1 MDPSR
6 SLAPGPNGR
15 CKQVDYVSDPVLN
28 TLQGLSHLILATL
41 SVVDWRKEWGKK
53 EVQRPKVYGLI
64 GWNREKSSI
73 LWGSNWVNSDVT
85 YRHRDK

>member
-6 SLAPGPNGR
+6 SLASGPNGR

-28 TLQGLSHLILATL
+28 TLQGLSPLILATL

-53 EVQRPKVYGLI
+53 EVQ
-64 GWNREKSSI
+64 
-73 LWGSNWVNSDVT
+73 
-85 YRHRDK
+85 